1 MKDSFLSVWIDPTSS
16 FGTFPLESMKMG
28 IPVIGLVPN
37 LKPSWL
43 NEDNGLWLVNKN
55 SIVDV
60 IADYVQ
66 NWLEDNI
73 NPYLYNAMETTSK
86 NFSDFSKF
94 EGQVLEVFGGI
105 LETRQ
110 KSFEEQLNK
119 FEITE

>member
-1 MKDSFLSVWIDPTSS
+1 
-16 FGTFPLESMKMG
+16 MKMG

-37 LKPSWL
+37 FKPNWL

-73 NPYLYNAMETTSK
+73 NPDLYNAMETTSK

-94 EGQVLEVFGGI
+94 EGQVLEVFGGM